1 MPLKV
6 QLKRT
11 VVLIVSVVAV
21 VVAIFGANLIHSKQ
35 KCKEIKVVIESE
47 NKNLLVKEYDVQNVV
62 TGVPSED
69 PQGKP
74 FSRINLKAIERKV
87 LANPLIKSCQAHQD
101 LSGQMTITVQEHTPI
116 ARILSS
122 KSPNHTQ
129 YDSYLVEDGSMIGLS
144 PHHTERVLLISGAYF
159 VGKKSL
165 KDAQSK
171 SIIELI
177 KFIRDDEFWKSQIT
191 QLIVEK
197 DGGVTLI
204 PEFGS
209 HFIELGLA
217 IDLEAKFKK
226 IKILYKEILPIKG
239 WDFYKKISVKYKN
252 QIVCE

>member
-1 MPLKV
+1 MF
-6 QLKRT
+6 
-11 VVLIVSVVAV
+11 IVSVVTVAA
-21 VVAIFGANLIHSKQ
+21 AIFGANLIHSKQ
-35 KCKEIKVVIESE
+35 KCKEIKVVVESN

-62 TGVPSED
+62 TGVPNEN

-74 FSRINLKAIERKV
+74 FSRIDFKAIEKKV
-87 LANPLIKSCQAHQD
+87 LANPLIKSCQVHQD

-144 PHHTERVLLISGAYF
+144 PHHTERVLLVSGDYF
-159 VGKKSL
+159 KGKKSL
-165 KDAQSK
+165 KEMQSK
-171 SIIELI
+171 PIIDLI

-197 DGGVTLI
+197 DGGIRLLPEVGTHVI
-204 PEFGS
+204 EFG
-209 HFIELGLA
+209 LA
-217 IDLEAKFKK
+217 KDFDTKFKK
-226 IKILYKEILPIKG
+226 LKLLYNYILPTKG
-239 WDFYKKISVKYKN
+239 WDKYKHINIKYRN